1 MHNETWR
8 PPCVLLTVDLVILT
22 LRSSNL
28 HVLLVER
35 GIDPHKGELAL
46 PGGFIS
52 DTGED
57 IFDAACRELR
67 EEAGLDATSLHLE
80 QLNTYGRPDRDPRG
94 RIISVAYLAIA
105 PGLPEPEAGTDAS
118 AASWRPVEEF
128 TSGHRK
134 LAFDHQEIL
143 DHGLERARTKIENT
157 SLATAFCDT
166 TFTITDLQRVYEAVW
181 GFELDPRNFYRKVQA
196 ISGFIVPVDSDRRT
210 TKGRPARLFRSG
222 PEHLLRPPMLR
233 PLPQP
238 RPLPRPQSETS

>member
-1 MHNETWR
+1 MPNETWQ
-8 PPCVLLTVDLVILT
+8 PPPVLLTVDLVILT
-22 LRSSNL
+22 LRSSVL

-35 GIDPHKGELAL
+35 GIEPHKGELAL

-52 DTGED
+52 DPDED
-57 IFDAACRELR
+57 VFDAACRELG
-67 EEAGLDATSLHLE
+67 EEASLDATALHLE
-80 QLNTYGRPDRDPRG
+80 QLNYYARPDRDPRG
-94 RIISVAYLAIA
+94 RIVSVAYLAIA

-128 TSGHRK
+128 ASGQEK

-143 DHGLERARTKIENT
+143 DDGLERARTKIENT
-157 SLATAFCDT
+157 SLATAFCDE

-196 ISGFIVPVDSDRRT
+196 VPGFISPIGSDRRP
-210 TKGRPARLFRSG
+210 TKGRPARLFRAG
-222 PEHLLRPPMLR
+222 PEHLLRPPMMR

-238 RPLPRPQSETS
+238 ESLTRPQSETE